1 MKPWE
6 VIGRTQAPDGAELT
20 LVRHPSEL
28 AILADGR
35 ELMSSRM
42 HRSEEAL
49 AILGC
54 ERARTLPAPRVLV
67 GGLGLGYTLR
77 AALDILPSAAEVIV
91 AELVPAVVEWNR
103 GPIGPLANHPL
114 DDARVRVESVDVAT
128 AIRSRTDAFD
138 AILLDVDNGPT
149 PLTANSNVRL
159 YDDTGVAAARA
170 ALRPGGVLAIWSV
183 SEAAWFE
190 RRLRAAGFTAR
201 RERVRTA
208 VKRGGHHIVIVAV
221 AVAADA

>member
-6 VIGRTQAPDGAELT
+6 IIGRTQTPDGVELT

-42 HRSEEAL
+42 HRSEDAL
-49 AILGC
+49 ASLGC
-54 ERARTLPAPRVLV
+54 ERARMLPEPRVLV

-91 AELVPAVVEWNR
+91 AELVPAVVEWHR

-114 DDARVRVESVDVAT
+114 EDPRVRVELVDVVA
-128 AIRSRTDAFD
+128 AIRSRADAFD

-149 PLTANSNVRL
+149 APTASSSSRL
-159 YDDTGVAAARA
+159 YDEAGVAASRT

-183 SEAAWFE
+183 SEAPWFE
-190 RRLRAAGFTAR
+190 RRLRAAGFTVR

-208 VKRGGHHIVIVAV
+208 VKRGGHHIVIIGVAG
-221 AVAADA
+221 DAN